1 MRGRKYPDIVCS
13 VGIVLSVLA
22 LCCLTPAAAKAAE
35 SKEKITLTLSHFFPA
50 NHYVNT
56 EEIPAWIKAIKEAT
70 DDRVEITV
78 YAGGTMLNGPESYDG
93 VVNGIVDITA
103 MVPGWAPGRFPA
115 WEVFDLPGLPM
126 NDAQSAAII
135 TTRAVDQLKE
145 LQLTDTKFL
154 WLHSTGPGG
163 IYSKKPVRTP
173 QDLKGMQVYAT
184 SVTADI
190 AKALGASPVGGS
202 RGEIYIMLQK
212 GTIDGDISGPPEVL
226 LGYKEAEVIKYV
238 TLQAG
243 QHGLPGFYNKTHFF
257 VMNLDTWNSLP
268 EDIQKAFNEVN
279 EKFAATAGKIWDSH
293 QQEGLDY
300 AKKVGVEFI
309 ELTPEQAEEFVKPV
323 LFLADKWAEDMESK
337 GIPGKKILDTVR
349 KICEDYYQ

>member
-1 MRGRKYPDIVCS
+1 MFVMFC
-13 VGIVLSVLA
+13 LA
-22 LCCLTPAAAKAAE
+22 STNVMAADSQKPI
-35 SKEKITLTLSHFFPA
+35 KLTLSNFFPS

-70 DDRVEITV
+70 NGRVEIEV
-78 YAGGTMLNGPESYDG
+78 YSGGTMLKGPESYDG
-93 VVNGIVDITA
+93 VVNGIADIATI
-103 MVPGWAPGRFPA
+103 VPGWSPGRFPA
-115 WEVFDLPGLPM
+115 WEVFDLPGLPIK
-126 NDAQSAAII
+126 DAKSAALI
-135 TTRAVDQLKE
+135 TWEATKQLKE
-145 LQLTDTKFL
+145 LQLSDTKLLF
-154 WLHSTGPGG
+154 LHSTGPGA

-173 QDLKGMQVYAT
+173 SDLKGMQVYAT

-190 AKALGASPVGGS
+190 AKVLGASPVGGG

-226 LGYKEAEVIKYV
+226 LGYKEAEVIKYI

-243 QHGLPGFYNKTHFF
+243 EAGLPGFYNKTHFF
-257 VMNLDTWNSLP
+257 AMNLDKWNSLP
-268 EDIQKAFNEVN
+268 ADIQKAFDEVN
-279 EKFAATAGKIWDSH
+279 DKFIGEAGSIWASH

-309 ELTPEQAEEFVKPV
+309 ELTPEQTAEFINPV

-337 GIPGKKILDTVR
+337 GTPGKKILANVR
-349 KICEDYYQ
+349 EICDEHNK